1 MITNRRRFVQSVAAA
16 AAAIPATRLWAET
29 AGASTPAV
37 TVGGKQITLAA
48 SDIKDLRGGL
58 RGKLLLAQDQG
69 YDTARK
75 LWNPMFDRHPA
86 LIAQCAGPEDVARAV
101 TFARAHDLLTAVRGG
116 GHSLSGQS
124 ACDAGLMIDLSPMKD
139 IGVDVQRRVG
149 RAQGGVLLGELDRKM
164 QAVGLVT
171 TLGTATDTG
180 IAGLTL
186 GGGMGRMMRR
196 HGLSCDNL
204 QSLEVVTAD
213 GKILRASDSE
223 NADLFWAVRG
233 GGGNFGVV
241 TGFEYRLHPLSEN
254 VLDGDRVYPFSQA
267 RELLDL
273 VVEVGERAPDDLTL
287 GVELAN
293 LTAAESPHPGRV
305 ALLEVTYLGKPADGE
320 RLLEPFRKLGTPIA
334 DRLTSKTYLE
344 AQGAAGTAPIAV
356 PGGGGGTP
364 EYIKT
369 GFLHSAP
376 TAFLDELVRGVKEA
390 PDSQMLA
397 VEWAQMGGAVSRV
410 SPEATAYWGR
420 KATHN
425 LLIITEWADRGQ
437 DQSHI
442 KAAREVWTA
451 VEKFTDGF
459 YVNTEPGADDKRV
472 RGTYGGNYARLEQLK
487 KKYDPGNLFRL
498 NANIKP
504 TGTA

>member
-1 MITNRRRFVQSVAAA
+1 MILNRRRFVHSLAAA
-16 AAAIPATRLWAET
+16 AAAIPATRLWAD
-29 AGASTPAV
+29 AASATPAV
-37 TVGGKQITLAA
+37 TVGGKQITLSA
-48 SDIKDLRGGL
+48 SDLKDLRGGL
-58 RGKLLLAQDQG
+58 HGKLLLAQDEG
-69 YDTARK
+69 YETARK

-124 ACDAGLMIDLSPMKD
+124 ACDHGLMIDLSPMKD
-139 IGVDVQRRVG
+139 IRLDTQRSLG
-149 RAQGGVLLGELDRKM
+149 RAQGGVLLGELDRKT
-164 QAVGLVT
+164 QDVGLVT

-204 QSLEVVTAD
+204 QSVEVVTAD
-213 GKILRASDSE
+213 GKILHVSDSE
-223 NADLFWAVRG
+223 NADLFWAIRG

-241 TGFEYRLHPLSEN
+241 TAFEYRLHPLKEN
-254 VLDGDRVYPFSQA
+254 ILDGDRVYPFSKA

-273 VVEVGERAPDDLTL
+273 MAEVGERAPDDLTL
-287 GVELAN
+287 GVELVN
-293 LTAAESPHPGRV
+293 LTSAESPHPGRA
-305 ALLEVTYLGKPADGE
+305 ALLEVTYLGKPSDGE
-320 RLLEPFRKLGTPIA
+320 RLLEPFKKLGMPIA

-369 GFLHSAP
+369 GFLNNTP
-376 TAFLDELVRGVKEA
+376 TAFLDELVRGVKET

-397 VEWAQMGGAVSRV
+397 VECGQMGGAVSRV

-425 LLIITEWADRGQ
+425 LLVITEWKDRGE
-437 DQSHI
+437 DQPHI
-442 KAAREVWTA
+442 KAARQVWAT
-451 VEKFTDGF
+451 VEKFTEGF

-472 RGTYGGNYARLEQLK
+472 RGSYGGNYARLQQLK
-487 KKYDPGNLFRL
+487 TKYDPTNLFRL

-504 TGTA
+504 GTSA

>member
-1 MITNRRRFVQSVAAA
+1 MILSRRHFVHSLAAA
-16 AAAIPATRLWAET
+16 TAAVPATRLWADT
-29 AGASTPAV
+29 SSVPAV
-37 TVGGKQITLAA
+37 TGGGKQISLAA
-48 SDIKDLRGGL
+48 SEISDLRRGL
-58 RGKLLLAQDQG
+58 HGKLLLAQDHG

-101 TFARAHDLLTAVRGG
+101 SFARAHDLLTAVRGG

-124 ACDAGLMIDLSPMKD
+124 ACDSGLMIDLSPMKE
-139 IGVDVQRRVG
+139 IAVDTQRRVG
-149 RAQGGVLLGELDRKM
+149 RAQGGVLLGELDRKT
-164 QAVGLVT
+164 QAAGLVT

-196 HGLSCDNL
+196 HGLACDNL
-204 QSLEVVTAD
+204 LSVEVVTAD

-241 TGFEYRLHPLSEN
+241 TSFEYRLHPLKDN
-254 VLDGDRVYPFSQA
+254 ILDGDRIYPFTKA

-273 VVEVGERAPDDLTL
+273 VAEVGEKAPDDLTL

-305 ALLEVTYLGKPADGE
+305 ALLEVTYLGKPSEAE
-320 RLLEPFRKLGTPIA
+320 RLLEPFRKLGTPTV
-334 DRLTSKTYLE
+334 DRLRSMTYLE

-369 GFLHSAP
+369 GFLDGAP
-376 TAFLDELVRGVKEA
+376 TAFLDELVRGVKEV

-397 VEWAQMGGAVSRV
+397 VEWDQMGGAVSRI

-425 LLIITEWADRGQ
+425 LLIITEWKNRSE
-437 DQSHI
+437 DQPHI
-442 KAAREVWTA
+442 RTARQVWA
-451 VEKFTDGF
+451 GVEKFTDGF

-472 RGTYGGNYARLEQLK
+472 RGTYGGNYDRLQQLK
-487 KKYDPGNLFRL
+487 KKYDPSNLFRL
-498 NANIKP
+498 NANIRPK
-504 TGTA
+504 TA

>member
-1 MITNRRRFVQSVAAA
+1 MILNRRHFVHSLAAA
-16 AAAIPATRLWAET
+16 TAAIPAARLWADT
-29 AGASTPAV
+29 SSVPAV

-48 SDIKDLRGGL
+48 SDLKDLRGSL
-58 RGKLLLAQDQG
+58 RGKLLLAHDEG

-101 TFARAHDLLTAVRGG
+101 TFARAHDLLTAVRAG

-124 ACDAGLMIDLSPMKD
+124 ACDSGLMIDLSVMKD
-139 IGVDVQRRVG
+139 IAVDAQRRVG
-149 RAQGGVLLGELDRKM
+149 RAQGGVLLGELDRKT

-196 HGLSCDNL
+196 HGLACDNL
-204 QSLEVVTAD
+204 QSVEVVTAD
-213 GKILRASDSE
+213 GKIVHASATE

-241 TGFEYRLHPLSEN
+241 TSFEYRLHPLKEK
-254 VLDGDRVYPFSQA
+254 VLDGDRAYPFSKA

-273 VVEVGERAPDDLTL
+273 VAEVGERAPDDLTL
-287 GVELAN
+287 AVELLN

-305 ALLEVTYLGKPADGE
+305 AVLDVTYLGKPEEGQ
-320 RLLEPFRKLGTPIA
+320 RLLEPFRKLGTPI
-334 DRLTSKTYLE
+334 DDQIRSMTYLE

-356 PGGGGGTP
+356 PGKGGGHP
-364 EYIKT
+364 EYLKT
-369 GFLHSAP
+369 GFLHGAP
-376 TAFLDELVRGVKEA
+376 TAFFDELVRGVKETL
-390 PDSQMLA
+390 DSQMIVA
-397 VEWAQMGGAVSRV
+397 IWAQMGGAVGRV
-410 SPEATAYWGR
+410 APEATAYWGR
-420 KATHN
+420 SATHN
-425 LLIITEWADRGQ
+425 LIIETEWKDRGE

-442 KAAREVWTA
+442 KAARGVWTA
-451 VEKFTDGF
+451 VERFTDGF
-459 YVNTEPGADDKRV
+459 YVNTEPGADDRRV
-472 RGTYGGNYARLEQLK
+472 RGTYGGNYDRLQQLK
-487 KKYDPGNLFRL
+487 KKYDSTNLFRL

-504 TGTA
+504 A